1 MNLAPNGKPSNLN
14 AEQYKLVRTPAFK
27 EWFGDWENDPK
38 NASKVVDE
46 NGEPL
51 VVYHGTYVEN
61 PFFIFDFDKADIG
74 FHFGTYQQAKNR
86 SERKLFFKGKK
97 SVVNPFFLNIR
108 KIYEV
113 TDIGE
118 WEYPQRYLDMF
129 MSDNLISE
137 KDAIKL
143 GFLRMYYKEDNSKI
157 RDYLLKKHN
166 NKIGFEY
173 DNKYEGKGK
182 SYIVLEPNQIKL
194 ADGSNTTFDENN
206 EDLRYEQGGM
216 TTTSAFKKWFKNSKV
231 ADKKGNPIVVYHGN
245 PDLRGFKET
254 YIFKSR
260 FADDKSFFFTD
271 NYAMAKSYANP
282 QRAWDYQNAEEGV
295 IALYLS
301 LQNPMV
307 VNANNQIWRKFE
319 TTIDGVDI
327 VGTRDLIKYAK
338 SKNYDGVIVQ
348 NVRDFYNDNEKKTK
362 GGNVYVAFMESQI
375 KLADGSNTT
384 FNEDSDDVRYK
395 QGGVLNNWNYSIGG
409 L

>member
-27 EWFGDWENDPK
+27 KWFGDWENDPK

-51 VVYHGTYVEN
+51 VVYHGTYSKFTKFDREELGMSQGRSPANMFGFYFSNNKLVAQSFGKYLIACFIKIKKPKRHNLEN
-61 PFFIFDFDKADIG
+61 KGYFKVKDEVNEVIKKINL
-74 FHFGTYQQAKNR
+74 KNNDGAI
-86 SERKLFFKGKK
+86 L
-97 SVVNPFFLNIR
+97 LN
-108 KIYEV
+108 
-113 TDIGE
+113 
-118 WEYPQRYLDMF
+118 YLD
-129 MSDNLISE
+129 SGE
-137 KDAIKL
+137 
-143 GFLRMYYKEDNSKI
+143 
-157 RDYLLKKHN
+157 N
-166 NKIGFEY
+166 NPVVANQYVVPF
-173 DNKYEGKGK
+173 
-182 SYIVLEPNQIKL
+182 SNQIKL
-194 ADGSNTTFDENN
+194 ADGSNTTFNADN
-206 EDLRYEQGGM
+206 EDIRYEQGGM

-362 GGNVYVAFMESQI
+362 GGNVYVAFKESQI